1 MRKTLILLVAVL
13 ALGTWA
19 AAQTYGQAATGS
31 NGQQTLT
38 ITHGPVVEQVTSNSA
53 IVAWTT
59 NVPSSAVLH
68 YGTAANSL
76 SQTAEEA
83 WGGQRNSNQTDTHRV
98 TIQNLQPN
106 TTYYIQ
112 AESGQGLNTGTGQ
125 RSQIVT
131 IHTTAQGAPPVSY
144 PNGR

>member
-1 MRKTLILLVAVL
+1 MRRASLLLVALL
-13 ALGTWA
+13 AFGTWA
-19 AAQTYGQAATGS
+19 LAQTANS
-31 NGQQTLT
+31 SQQLQ
-38 ITHGPVVEQVTSNSA
+38 ITHGPVIEQVTSNSA

-68 YGTAANSL
+68 YGTSSDPNAMT
-76 SQTAEEA
+76 QTAEES
-83 WGGQRNSNQTDTHRV
+83 WGGQQNTNQTDTHRV

-112 AESGQGLNTGTGQ
+112 AESGQGQGTGTGQ
-125 RSQIVT
+125 KSSVVSL
-131 IHTTAQGAPPVSY
+131 HTSAPGAPPQQY